1 MAITPQPQPQV
12 RTATAPPKTTPDY
25 IVAAQK
31 ADATVLS
38 TVQQNPVY
46 KFIFEGDANYEQRIA
61 AVSKYLLAGLD
72 DKSAKAEDLDK
83 RRQQLAGL
91 NASTQVIR
99 KQLGTEAAK
108 EITSKSSA
116 DFQRIL
122 NETSTDVETFQDE
135 LAPLCELADL
145 FTKFGA
151 EGNIIEKINTAKVQ
165 KIAREQRLVVWSRT
179 HDAEILAFRQTISLL
194 KAQIAVDES
203 ALNSKW
209 LGRAALEARI
219 ANAKADLAEREQQ
232 LAAALAQT
240 PPEDATANPDIE
252 VVNEEI
258 LELQNIG
265 GAKFRE
271 AVTLLRNHT
280 EEALAKISSNF
291 DEAVTGLTN
300 ARESF
305 ITMDRNC
312 TDATFALSVL
322 EKAVHQAEV
331 ELRAIAEK
339 IIAEDSSATGDMA
352 DLEKMERQQRSEEIL
367 TYTASLTTFLKDIG
381 IAVASLRS
389 GQSVIKT
396 ILRMNATALE
406 SANTH
411 KITGIA
417 NTADAVTITIGSI
430 IDVCNRAASRALAD
444 GLTKIRGMAEE
455 GSARLT
461 GGTYESLQQQNAQ
474 LQEFVTSV
482 THLKLMTN
490 EISANTVGILKHQF
504 ELVKQ
509 MREQSGELGDATTEA
524 QRTAFAARAGVATE
538 REKEDQPAQ
547 TPVRFGLRVPHG

>member
-1 MAITPQPQPQV
+1 MAITPQPQPQA

-38 TVQQNPVY
+38 TVQQNPIY
-46 KFIFEGDANYEQRIA
+46 KFIFEGDANYDQRIA
-61 AVSKYLLAGLD
+61 AVKKYLLAGLD
-72 DKSAKAEDLDK
+72 DKSAKTEDLDR
-83 RRQQLAGL
+83 RRQQLANL

-99 KQLGTEAAK
+99 KQLGTEAAR

-122 NETSTDVETFQDE
+122 NETSDDVSTFENE

-151 EGNIIEKINTAKVQ
+151 EGNIIEKINFAKVQ
-165 KIAREQRLVVWSRT
+165 KVAREQRLIEWSRL
-179 HDAEILAFRQTISLL
+179 HDSEVLALRQTISLL
-194 KAQIAVDES
+194 TAQIAVDES
-203 ALNSKW
+203 VLANKW
-209 LGRAALEARI
+209 IGRAALEARI
-219 ANAKADLAEREQQ
+219 ANAKADLAERQQQ
-232 LAAALAQT
+232 LAEAMAKT

-265 GAKFRE
+265 GEKFRQ
-271 AVTLLRNHT
+271 AVTLLRDHT
-280 EEALAKISSNF
+280 EEALAKISHNF
-291 DEAVTGLTN
+291 DDAVTGLTN

-322 EKAVHQAEV
+322 EKAVQQAEA
-331 ELRAIAEK
+331 ESRAIAEQ
-339 IIAEDSSATGDMA
+339 IVTEDSKTTGDMA
-352 DLEKMERQQRSEEIL
+352 ELEKMERQQRSEEIL
-367 TYTASLTTFLKDIG
+367 NYTSSLTTFLKDIG

-389 GQSVIKT
+389 GQAVIKT

-444 GLTKIRGMAEE
+444 GLTKMRDMAQQ
-455 GSARLT
+455 GSARMT
-461 GGTYESLQQQNAQ
+461 GGAYESLQQQNAQ
-474 LQEFVTSV
+474 LEEFVTSV
-482 THLKLMTN
+482 THLKLMTT
-490 EISANTVGILKHQF
+490 EISANTVGILKRQF
-504 ELVKQ
+504 ELVRQ
-509 MREQSGELGDATTEA
+509 MREQSGELGEATTEA
-524 QRTAFAARAGVATE
+524 QRTAFAARAGVTTE
-538 REKEDQPAQ
+538 TEQDQPAAQ
-547 TPVRFGLRVPHG
+547 PVRFGLRVPHGR

>member
-1 MAITPQPQPQV
+1 MATMPQPQPQA

-38 TVQQNPVY
+38 TVQQNPIY
-46 KFIFEGDANYEQRIA
+46 KFIFEGEANYDQRIT
-61 AVSKYLLAGLD
+61 AVTQYLLAGLAD
-72 DKSAKAEDLDK
+72 STAKAEDLDK

-99 KQLGTEAAK
+99 KQLGTEQAR

-122 NETSTDVETFQDE
+122 NETSHDVDQFQNE

-151 EGNIIEKINTAKVQ
+151 EGNIIEKINTAKQQ
-165 KIAREQRLVVWSRT
+165 KLDREQRLIKWST
-179 HDAEILAFRQTISLL
+179 DHDAEVLAFRKSISEIQ
-194 KAQIAVDES
+194 AQITVDEARLAS
-203 ALNSKW
+203 RW
-209 LGRAALEARI
+209 IGGAALEAKI
-219 ANAKADLAEREQQ
+219 ANARNDLAERQQQ
-232 LAAALAQT
+232 LAEAIAKT
-240 PPEDATANPDIE
+240 PPEEAATNGDVEI
-252 VVNEEI
+252 VNEEI
-258 LELQNIG
+258 LQLQNIG
-265 GAKFRE
+265 GEKFRE
-271 AVTLLRNHT
+271 AVTTLRDHT
-280 EEALAKISSNF
+280 EEALAKISTNF
-291 DEAVTGLTN
+291 DSAVIGLTN

-312 TDATFALSVL
+312 SDATFALSVL
-322 EKAVHQAEV
+322 EKAVQNAEAQS
-331 ELRAIAEK
+331 RMIAEK
-339 IIAEDSSATGDMA
+339 IVTEDSKATGDMA
-352 DLEKMERQQRSEEIL
+352 ELEKMERQQRSEEIL
-367 TYTASLTTFLKDIG
+367 NYTAALTTFLTDLG

-389 GQSVIKT
+389 GQAVIKT

-444 GLTKIRGMAEE
+444 GLTKMRGLAEQ
-455 GSARLT
+455 GSARLV
-461 GGTYESLQQQNAQ
+461 GGTYEAIQQQNVQ

-482 THLKLMTN
+482 THLKSMTQ
-490 EISANTVGILKHQF
+490 EISTNTIGMLKKQF
-504 ELVKQ
+504 DLVRQ
-509 MREQSGELGDATTEA
+509 MREQSGELGDATTDA
-524 QRTAFAARAGVATE
+524 QRTTFAARAGVTTE
-538 REKEDQPAQ
+538 TPSDEPAAQPA
-547 TPVRFGLRVPHG
+547 RFGLRVPHG